1 MAGLF
6 AKKSLERLMTEA
18 QDVGEHSLKRS
29 LGPINLVMLGIGAII
44 GAGLFVRT
52 AAAIADRA
60 GPSVVL
66 AFVVAGI
73 GCAFAGLCY
82 AEFAS
87 MIPVAGSAYTYS
99 YATMGELVA
108 WIIGWDLILEYA
120 VGAATVA
127 IAWSA
132 YANRVLDWFGLRIPY
147 QWAHSPFE
155 HDINS
160 GVHGIMNIPAVLILL
175 VLTLLLIRGTKESA
189 FVNGIIVILKVSI
202 VLLVIGI
209 GWHFINPANHTP
221 LIPAPTTY
229 VTPQGITH
237 SYGGILGILGA
248 AGVVFFAYIGFDA
261 VSTAAQEARNPK
273 RDMPIG
279 ILGSLVI
286 CTILYVLFS
295 YVLSGVATVQDFRTQ
310 GREASVAFAITKY
323 MTGYEW
329 LSKSVTVAILAG
341 FSSVILV
348 MLLGQS
354 RVFYSMSRDGL
365 VPKIFSD
372 VHPKFRTPYK
382 SNILFFLFT
391 GIFGAF
397 IPEDVVGE
405 MTSIGTLF
413 AFMLVCAGVW
423 ILRSS
428 RPDLERAFRV
438 PAVPI
443 VSTLGII
450 VCGAMIYG
458 LGWTNWMRLL
468 VWLVIG
474 LIFYFAYGK
483 HHSRIGTPPP
493 EMPEGIGLT
502 H

>member
-1 MAGLF
+1 MG
-6 AKKSLERLMTEA
+6 EA
-18 QDVGEHSLKRS
+18 QEIGEHTLKRS
-29 LGPINLVMLGIGAII
+29 LGPTNLVMLGIGAII

-66 AFVVAGI
+66 AFVVAGV
-73 GCAFAGLCY
+73 GCTFAGLCY

-120 VGAATVA
+120 VGAATVS

-132 YANRVLDWFGLRIPY
+132 YANRVLDWFGWRIPY
-147 QWAHSPFE
+147 QWSHSPFE
-155 HDINS
+155 HDIAT
-160 GVHGIMNIPAVLILL
+160 GVHGTMNIPAVFILL
-175 VLTLLLIRGTKESA
+175 LLTLLLIRGTKESA
-189 FVNGIIVILKVSI
+189 FVNGLIVILKVSI
-202 VLLVIGI
+202 VLLVIAI
-209 GWHFINPANHTP
+209 GWRFINPANHTP
-221 LIPAPTTY
+221 LIPAPTSY
-229 VTPQGITH
+229 VTPQGIH
-237 SYGGILGILGA
+237 HAYGGILGILGA

-279 ILGSLVI
+279 ILGSLFI

-295 YVLSGVATVQDFRTQ
+295 YVLSGVATVQDFRTA

-323 MTGYEW
+323 MTGFEW

-354 RVFYSMSRDGL
+354 RVFFSMSRDGL

-372 VHPKFRTPYK
+372 VHRKFRTPYK
-382 SNILFFLFT
+382 SNVLFFVFT
-391 GIFGAF
+391 GIFAAF

-413 AFMLVCAGVW
+413 AFILVCAGVW
-423 ILRSS
+423 IMRV
-428 RPDLERAFRV
+428 RNPELERGFRV
-438 PAVPI
+438 PAAPLVA
-443 VSTLGII
+443 TLGII
-450 VCGAMIYG
+450 TCGAMIYG

-474 LIFYFAYGK
+474 LIFYFSYGK
-483 HHSRIGTPPP
+483 HHSRINVPPP
-493 EMPEGIGLT
+493 EMPEGIQLT
-502 H
+502 R